1 MSPVLLLAVVAS
13 APPAMPTQGLLR
25 IENIDCISS
34 QIPVD
39 RAQSYFAMT
48 IKGKEFE
55 AFESE
60 HDITNAC
67 QAEYGWSDLQSR
79 NAFRISLMDGWLL
92 AEGLIGNIQ
101 SLGDFKPWLDRYYED
116 NVGATGRQI
125 LEDVFLSGKMDRDL
139 DAAGYPGDKKQRQW
153 VYDYFEWRGALR
165 GIEDDFCFGELRQ

>member
-13 APPAMPTQGLLR
+13 APPAMPTQGLMW

-34 QIPVD
+34 QIPSD

-48 IKGKEFE
+48 IKGKEVE

-60 HDITNAC
+60 QDITNAC

-92 AEGLIGNIQ
+92 AEGLIENIQ

-139 DAAGYPGDKKQRQW
+139 DAAGYPGDEKQRQW

>member
-48 IKGKEFE
+48 IKGKEVE

-60 HDITNAC
+60 QDITNAC

-139 DAAGYPGDKKQRQW
+139 DAAGYPGDEKQRQW